1 MSRLFGVFSHAA
13 GPVAPLLRLVDDRC
27 RVPAETNRHGY
38 GMGYAHGGDVLLQRR
53 PQVRDLAVDLAQ
65 AANDIRTNAFLAHV
79 RRAEVGGLK
88 FENTQP
94 FRFGPWLFAQV
105 GTLPGGPEVYESV
118 RSQLPD
124 SLVRNVS
131 GETDAEHFFHLFL
144 SRLNDEG
151 ISPRLWSAD
160 PARVARTLGATLTA
174 WQLAGAGSQR
184 DRPLEMSA
192 LLTNG
197 QSFFALTTG
206 LPLWVLPVRP
216 TPREFAPL
224 PLNLAASHGE
234 VSLGLPAA
242 VVFVDGPDAPSGA
255 TAIPSGTVVTLDRS
269 FRLAWHPA
277 QL

>member
-1 MSRLFGVFSHAA
+1 
-13 GPVAPLLRLVDDRC
+13 
-27 RVPAETNRHGY
+27 
-38 GMGYAHGGDVLLQRR
+38 MGYAHGGDVLLQRR
-53 PQVRDLAVDLAQ
+53 PQVRDLAVDLAV
-65 AANDIRTNAFLAHV
+65 AAADIRTNAFLAHV

-105 GTLPGGPEVYESV
+105 GTLPGGPEVYEGV

-124 SLVRNVS
+124 SLGRNLT

-174 WQLAGAGSQR
+174 WLLACPPGER
-184 DRPLEMSA
+184 ERPLELSA

-197 QSFFALTTG
+197 QSFFALSTG
-206 LPLWVLPVRP
+206 LPLWLLPVRP
-216 TPREFAPL
+216 TPREFSPL
-224 PLNLAASHGE
+224 PLNLTPAHGE

-242 VVFVDGPDAPSGA
+242 VVVVDGPDAPAGA
-255 TAIPSGTVVTLDRS
+255 AAIPPGTVVVLDRD
-269 FRLAWHPA
+269 FRLGWHPA